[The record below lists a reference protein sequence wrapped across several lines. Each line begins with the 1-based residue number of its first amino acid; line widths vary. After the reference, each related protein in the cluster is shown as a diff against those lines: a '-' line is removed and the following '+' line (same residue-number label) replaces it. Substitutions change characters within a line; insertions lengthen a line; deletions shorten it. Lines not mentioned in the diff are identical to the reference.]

1 MLFVLSELIII
12 TLRTW
17 LNTHFYNEYSTVLR
31 HIHLP
36 FYRDIEFWNWMDL
49 IFLESY
55 QSPSGIWTCSRPP
68 PWVHFSQTV
77 SDVTPPCLSNCH
89 VLEGNVII
97 VYFWQCISVL
107 LLLLLTS
114 LQYYCWAC
122 LLSWYIRSEYF
133 QSSIRSLFSR
143 IIIFIVCIF
152 SFCLLAGGV
161 GHFMAS

>member
-97 VYFWQCISVL
+97 VYFWQCIYL
-107 LLLLLTS
+107 
-114 LQYYCWAC
+114 YCYCCCWHRFSITAELVC
-122 LLSWYIRSEYF
+122 YLGISDQSIFRVPYVPYF
-133 QSSIRSLFSR
+133 QE
-143 IIIFIVCIF
+143 
-152 SFCLLAGGV
+152 
-161 GHFMAS
+161 